1 MKCLVL
7 IAALATVLAACNGSD
22 DKESAAVADP
32 LSDLSVTAAE
42 ALDLP
47 PTDGKLPTELLPPQ

>member
-1 MKCLVL
+1 MKRFVL
-7 IAALATVLAACNGSD
+7 ITILAIMLAACNGGD
-22 DKESAAVADP
+22 DKESAIAADP

-42 ALDLP
+42 AVDFP